1 MSKTDKERAEI
12 LLDALSDIDD
22 SLIDEADESF
32 EIARGVTSNLR
43 KRRQWVAIAAC
54 FVILVA
60 AIVPFMLSDG
70 FAKSKDSATGE
81 IANYAM
87 DEAMQEEKS
96 KSKYSANKEY
106 AGGDTE
112 SAEQFDPWKSDGPY
126 KSDGTDAFINGV
138 DSIPSDELLDQLV
151 PTEWEGKLYV
161 VLAIPHKD
169 NGEKF
174 DVVIFEKTSD
184 GYKQVDGFGEYHPKT
199 FETTAEKGASTYN

>member
-22 SLIDEADESF
+22 NLIDEADESF
-32 EIARGVTSNLR
+32 EIAKGVTSNLK

-60 AIVPFMLSDG
+60 AIAPFILSDG
-70 FAKSKDSATGE
+70 FIKSKTADE
-81 IANYAM
+81 VVNYAI
-87 DEAMQEEKS
+87 DEAIPQEKS
-96 KSKYSANKEY
+96 KTNSSNEAY
-106 AGGDTE
+106 AGGRTE
-112 SAEQFDPWKSDGPY
+112 SDKEANSWASDGPY

-138 DSIPSDELLDQLV
+138 DSFPSDEILDKLI

-161 VLAIPHKD
+161 VVAIPQRD

-174 DVVIFEKTSD
+174 DVVIFEKTAD
-184 GYKQVDGFGEYHPKT
+184 GYNKVDGFGQYYAKSLES
-199 FETTAEKGASTYN
+199 TTEKMPSTYN

>member
-70 FAKSKDSATGE
+70 FAKSKGTNGVM
-81 IANYAM
+81 NYAA
-87 DEAMQEEKS
+87 DEAIPEEKA
-96 KSKYSANKEY
+96 KTYSANEAY

-112 SAEQFDPWKSDGPY
+112 SAAQFDPWKSDGPY

-199 FETTAEKGASTYN
+199 FEATAEKGASTYN

>member
-70 FAKSKDSATGE
+70 FAKSKGTNGVM
-81 IANYAM
+81 NYVA
-87 DEAMQEEKS
+87 DEAIPEEKA
-96 KSKYSANKEY
+96 KTYPANEAY

-112 SAEQFDPWKSDGPY
+112 SAEQLDPWKSDGPY

-174 DVVIFEKTSD
+174 DVVIFEKASD

-199 FETTAEKGASTYN
+199 FEVIAEKGASTYN